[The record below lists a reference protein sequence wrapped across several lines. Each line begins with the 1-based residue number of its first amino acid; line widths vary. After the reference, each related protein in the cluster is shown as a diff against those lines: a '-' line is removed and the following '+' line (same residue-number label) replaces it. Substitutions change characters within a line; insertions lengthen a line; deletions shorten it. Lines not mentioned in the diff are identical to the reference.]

1 MSNSCEGLSSVNLIV
16 RMIPYSWRERHL
28 RKQFSPF
35 GTITNY
41 RVMRY
46 SMLGEVRSKGY
57 GFVRFST
64 HEEALAAIAGL
75 NGQNFLG
82 RAIQV
87 EFARND
93 GRREAAATNPAHST
107 PLEQERPWDDY
118 CNYYHRVNPVLEEEF
133 QGYITNQHGSELS
146 DKWMHDQ
153 IYDWGGRCVDE
164 GHRYSDRRVQ
174 HVPLVQYTQPLP
186 TVVVT
191 NLPNRMPDSNIMTMC
206 SAIAPVTS
214 ITSVCDNNGRQLGI
228 AYLTCPDEEAAQTL
242 VYTFHGCEISR
253 ERRLGCF
260 LAN

>member
-1 MSNSCEGLSSVNLIV
+1 MSNSSEGLSSVNLIV

-28 RKQFSPF
+28 RKQFSPY

-82 RAIQV
+82 NKIRV

-93 GRREAAATNPAHST
+93 GRREAATSPANCNP
-107 PLEQERPWDDY
+107 PEQQRPWDDY
-118 CNYYHRVNPVLEEEF
+118 CNFYHRVNPVLEEEF
-133 QGYITNQHGSELS
+133 QGYILNEYGSELS

-153 IYDWGGRCVDE
+153 IYDWGGRCIDE
-164 GHRYSDRRVQ
+164 GNYSDRRPDHAQ
-174 HVPLVQYTQPLP
+174 MIQYRQPLP

-191 NLPNRMPDSNIMTMC
+191 NLPNHMLESTIMSMC
-206 SAIAPVTS
+206 RSVAPVHS

-228 AYLTCPDEEAAQTL
+228 AYLTCRTEEAAQAL
-242 VYTFHGCEISR
+242 VSTFHGCELSR
-253 ERRLGCF
+253 ERRLGCYF
-260 LAN
+260 AN